1 MNSYTPIQQLPT
13 CKKMNKILFKLGL
26 ANFVLLILYLILDL
40 MAWRSILI
48 FPYVA
53 SWFWTPL
60 SIRYWTSTTSD
71 FDPVLSNNVFSIY
84 NWSIIV
90 LLGII
95 ALNLIAVW
103 KITQT
108 PLPRNSQKW
117 KTFCPPYTITDLVG
131 WIKVY
136 PEEAARFIVLA
147 SSNVA
152 VIVLQGVGHYYSN
165 SRKESHS

>member
-1 MNSYTPIQQLPT
+1 MQQLPT
-13 CKKMNKILFKLGL
+13 YEKMNKILFKLGF
-26 ANFVLLILYLILDL
+26 ANFVLLILYLTLDF

-60 SIRYWTSTTSD
+60 STRYWTSTTSD

-108 PLPRNSQKW
+108 SLPHDSQK
-117 KTFCPPYTITDLVG
+117 
-131 WIKVY
+131 
-136 PEEAARFIVLA
+136 
-147 SSNVA
+147 
-152 VIVLQGVGHYYSN
+152 
-165 SRKESHS
+165 

>member
-1 MNSYTPIQQLPT
+1 VCGIKLYPNQPKTMNSYTPIQQLPT

-26 ANFVLLILYLILDL
+26 ANFVLLILYLVLDF
-40 MAWRSILI
+40 MAWRGILI

-60 SIRYWTSTTSD
+60 SIKYWTSTTSD

-108 PLPRNSQKW
+108 SLPRNSQK
-117 KTFCPPYTITDLVG
+117 
-131 WIKVY
+131 
-136 PEEAARFIVLA
+136 
-147 SSNVA
+147 
-152 VIVLQGVGHYYSN
+152 
-165 SRKESHS
+165 